1 MIVDCHVHLLQARN
15 FDRDTLARF
24 GLPVPTDTRIEDL
37 ISWLNEAQVDR
48 ALVMGQDATRVQNT
62 SFGEDYVIQATEE
75 YSDKLIGLA
84 SLEPLDS
91 LGSTNREAL
100 KYFVNAVVDH
110 GLRGLLLTPPFGH
123 YYSDDRQVYPFYEKA
138 VELDVPIQFHHSA
151 APGPPIVAPLKYAK
165 ISLLNDVCIDF
176 PELRIIVEHLAYPW
190 AEELLAMMA
199 STKNI
204 FADISMIY
212 QRPTSLTWNLVMA
225 KEYGVIDRIMYGS
238 DYCSRRTLDFSD
250 NPAEDFK
257 RYIEWIR
264 NGLNQVAARC
274 GWPTFTEEEI
284 KGILGENAAR
294 LYRL

>member
-100 KYFVNAVVDH
+100 KYF
-110 GLRGLLLTPPFGH
+110 
-123 YYSDDRQVYPFYEKA
+123 
-138 VELDVPIQFHHSA
+138 
-151 APGPPIVAPLKYAK
+151 
-165 ISLLNDVCIDF
+165 LN
-176 PELRIIVEHLAYPW
+176 
-190 AEELLAMMA
+190 
-199 STKNI
+199 
-204 FADISMIY
+204 
-212 QRPTSLTWNLVMA
+212 
-225 KEYGVIDRIMYGS
+225 G
-238 DYCSRRTLDFSD
+238 
-250 NPAEDFK
+250 
-257 RYIEWIR
+257 
-264 NGLNQVAARC
+264 
-274 GWPTFTEEEI
+274 
-284 KGILGENAAR
+284 
-294 LYRL
+294 